1 MPDDKEL
8 VFNQEQLEFI
18 SSPMIDLKLIG
29 IPGGGKTRCIIEK
42 INKHFEK
49 NEYHTTSDFMILS
62 FSKRCRFDF
71 IYKGKIYPKR
81 FTKDNVKTLHSL
93 SKTILNL
100 FSDKNSSSLD
110 TVIVA
115 AKYLLDNCSFEQL
128 ENIECFKNIKTI
140 YLDEAQ
146 DISQSQFELV
156 YTLKKLLGCNLVMV
170 GDPNQNI
177 YQFQGGSDKFL
188 LEFQAKTI
196 YLKQNYRSTSNIV
209 EFVNYI
215 SPNQEN
221 KMISSNNS
229 ENQPVNIYV
238 NNIENIKHYILN
250 IINTYQG
257 DISDIAIIGPVRKSK
272 PIMNQ
277 YLNLGLSFILNLL
290 ESNSIKYCKFF
301 DDVNDNINVKCD
313 DKITMKPNHIN
324 LLTIHGSKGL
334 EFKKVIILNFHFY
347 TFGIMPSIEDFN
359 RFKYLW
365 YVASSR
371 AKQDMT
377 LISLD
382 SKMIWP
388 LLENVPNNIYQINK
402 VVEFKTLHF
411 NTHSKPLNYGV
422 TKILED
428 ITPDQLFELEQIVK
442 YSTDYQQIFMSNSSK
457 ILEYEEYSALYGNF
471 IETCF
476 QYFYTKRYYTEE
488 KNIFKKYLENL
499 NNGILIDKKYT
510 QTIIKLVRRLNY
522 QLTDVFNLS
531 IFNKYKNKFNNNE
544 LAAFNYISTKLNN
557 NLQNFTLIF
566 QNDVIVSDLNHIKEV
581 CNQMINNYNH
591 IDYQIN
597 LFKIVLYKYQ
607 INNELG
613 FLWKK
618 DFSKHL
624 ESLSFYINQIETFV
638 SKINTKME
646 FSVQTSHP
654 NLPIIGEID
663 ILENNDTIIDIKFT
677 RNIHIKQILQLLLYY
692 NNLFPD

>member
-1 MPDDKEL
+1 MNCILCQKQFKSTAYLTKHYQKKNPCITDKDKWLENKLKYMPDDKEL

-29 IPGGGKTRCIIEK
+29 IPGGGKMRCIIEK

-156 YTLKKLLGCNLVMV
+156 YTLKKLGCNLVMV

-188 LEFQAKTI
+188 LEFQKFKTI

-334 EFKKVIILNFHFY
+334 EFKK
-347 TFGIMPSIEDFN
+347 
-359 RFKYLW
+359 
-365 YVASSR
+365 
-371 AKQDMT
+371 
-377 LISLD
+377 
-382 SKMIWP
+382 
-388 LLENVPNNIYQINK
+388 
-402 VVEFKTLHF
+402 
-411 NTHSKPLNYGV
+411 
-422 TKILED
+422 
-428 ITPDQLFELEQIVK
+428 
-442 YSTDYQQIFMSNSSK
+442 
-457 ILEYEEYSALYGNF
+457 
-471 IETCF
+471 
-476 QYFYTKRYYTEE
+476 
-488 KNIFKKYLENL
+488 
-499 NNGILIDKKYT
+499 
-510 QTIIKLVRRLNY
+510 
-522 QLTDVFNLS
+522 
-531 IFNKYKNKFNNNE
+531 
-544 LAAFNYISTKLNN
+544 
-557 NLQNFTLIF
+557 
-566 QNDVIVSDLNHIKEV
+566 
-581 CNQMINNYNH
+581 
-591 IDYQIN
+591 
-597 LFKIVLYKYQ
+597 
-607 INNELG
+607 
-613 FLWKK
+613 
-618 DFSKHL
+618 
-624 ESLSFYINQIETFV
+624 
-638 SKINTKME
+638 
-646 FSVQTSHP
+646 
-654 NLPIIGEID
+654 
-663 ILENNDTIIDIKFT
+663 
-677 RNIHIKQILQLLLYY
+677 
-692 NNLFPD
+692 